1 MIDCWTCTEQYFSL
15 YIQVEKRT
23 SNKTLAIEY
32 RSNKLKGNIQRPQS
46 RDQAKMWKQKNKNL
60 VNNYNKKTIR
70 KGNNKHILKNRMGH
84 YIFKASMCVNWGWLN
99 PRCHVQKKYFIVIP
113 ERLVTRLNLFI
124 SIIPASSRT
133 VKNLSP
139 MTHPIPQN
147 VFIIPLPD
155 CLLVVIVHQVLIF
168 FVFTFSLCLW
178 IVVFGYSPLIWCFGI
193 LLSMFYCLSSFQLE
207 YIS

>member
-1 MIDCWTCTEQYFSL
+1 MSSYSEWRNQQCEM
-15 YIQVEKRT
+15 
-23 SNKTLAIEY
+23 N
-32 RSNKLKGNIQRPQS
+32 
-46 RDQAKMWKQKNKNL
+46 
-60 VNNYNKKTIR
+60 
-70 KGNNKHILKNRMGH
+70 
-84 YIFKASMCVNWGWLN
+84 IFKASVCVNWGWLN
-99 PRCHVQKKYFIVIP
+99 PRCHVRKKNFIVTP

-168 FVFTFSLCLW
+168 FVFTFSPCLW
-178 IVVFGYSPLIWCFGI
+178 IVVFGYSPLICCFGI

-207 YIS
+207 YISWNIAQCMFSNQSFNFNY